1 MKRQTLV
8 NGLLSLTAVTM
19 MTGCVDD
26 KYDLSDIDTTSRFT
40 VDNLTVPVNLSEIK
54 LKNVVNLDDND
65 LIEKVVIDGRECYS
79 IVKTGNIDP
88 KEFSIDK
95 VNVTVPK
102 INPSSIN
109 IGLGGLPV
117 PPGTYIPV
125 EFEHSLDVPASD
137 MVDYSFN
144 MNNVPE
150 ALIWLKN
157 IKTTPIKVKVT
168 LSIPKTLLGT
178 NNEFSFQA
186 LKLKL
191 PQDLM
196 GVSGVTSYN
205 PETGDVTISNVA
217 VGSDGTASIEVVAN
231 GLDLGEKG
239 KVIDNKLGING
250 NVGVLG
256 GRINLKIKDITLPDN
271 LNIGVDYEVSPFTI
285 ESFSGQIDYKMDD
298 IKINPISLSD
308 LPDFLNNPET
318 NIIIANPQIKV
329 NIVNPVAKYG
339 LVGKGRLTLSSQ
351 FKEGNP
357 VIRSSD
363 VFNLADHDGD
373 GICGLTFAPKVNEG
387 DPDMCAFTG
396 LGYVLTMLDENP
408 AAISGGWG
416 LPESISVAIEDLS
429 FAGNVTDFPLGNIG
443 SASGDYSFNAPL
455 GFESGSTVFY
465 ETTEDGW
472 GSEDLDKVNIKTINL
487 TAVCTTDLPVSIQLR
502 VVPVDR
508 HGNDI
513 AVIED
518 NLNFEVP
525 ANATKHPVSLKIQA
539 KDGTTIKDFDGMR
552 FRAIIGQHSPWY
564 PEGDGTTEAIGPD
577 LLIKLDDVRVTVDGY
592 YETDF

>member
-54 LKNVVNLDDND
+54 LKNVVNLDDNEN
-65 LIEKVVIDGRECYS
+65 ISTIDGVYAISKDGS
-79 IVKTGNIDP
+79 ISPTEFKLDPINVNAPHIDQIKISVP
-88 KEFSIDK
+88 SPGVAVSGIDLPAIDLPHVDKKEYDISMNGIEDALK
-95 VNVTVPK
+95 A
-102 INPSSIN
+102 
-109 IGLGGLPV
+109 
-117 PPGTYIPV
+117 
-125 EFEHSLDVPASD
+125 LD
-137 MVDYSFN
+137 
-144 MNNVPE
+144 E
-150 ALIWLKN
+150 
-157 IKTTPIKVKVT
+157 IKTTPINIQVT
-168 LSIPKTLLGT
+168 LSVPSELSSGGNKVA
-178 NNEFSFQA
+178 FQN
-186 LKLKL
+186 LKLQL
-191 PQDLM
+191 PWGLLINNPKYNNHTGILDV
-196 GVSGVTSYN
+196 GEIEIGPSGSAFIV
-205 PETGDVTISNVA
+205 IA
-217 VGSDGTASIEVVAN
+217 AN
-231 GLDLGEKG
+231 GLNLLGKG
-239 KVIDNKLGING
+239 AVKNGYLGIKG
-250 NVGVLG
+250 EVGIEDG
-256 GRINLKIKDITLPDN
+256 CKIKLTINESVTIPSPIEIKADFQ
-271 LNIGVDYEVSPFTI
+271 VS
-285 ESFSGQIDYKMDD
+285 SFSIEKFSGSIDYKMDD

-465 ETTEDGW
+465 
-472 GSEDLDKVNIKTINL
+472 
-487 TAVCTTDLPVSIQLR
+487 
-502 VVPVDR
+502 
-508 HGNDI
+508 
-513 AVIED
+513 
-518 NLNFEVP
+518 
-525 ANATKHPVSLKIQA
+525 
-539 KDGTTIKDFDGMR
+539 
-552 FRAIIGQHSPWY
+552 
-564 PEGDGTTEAIGPD
+564 
-577 LLIKLDDVRVTVDGY
+577 
-592 YETDF
+592 